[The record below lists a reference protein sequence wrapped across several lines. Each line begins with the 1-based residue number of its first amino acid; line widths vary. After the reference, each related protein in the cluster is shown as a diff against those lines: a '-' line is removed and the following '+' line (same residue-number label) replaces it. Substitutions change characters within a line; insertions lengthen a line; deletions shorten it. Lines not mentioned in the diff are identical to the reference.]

1 MCVCVCDMG
10 VDGMVSHMCLLIA
23 RGADIPGALRRAT
36 ALQVAAGGMLVE
48 GGSVTMDG
56 STIANCSGT
65 ASSGVHSSRVVG
77 HWAGVRCVGGC
88 GGWSVLLGGQGKGE
102 VSLCVCVCDMGV
114 DGMVSHM
121 CLLIARGAD
130 IPGALRRAR
139 STQWEA
145 CLWRAAR

>member
-1 MCVCVCDMG
+1 MD
-10 VDGMVSHMCLLIA
+10 
-23 RGADIPGALRRAT
+23 
-36 ALQVAAGGMLVE
+36 

-65 ASSGVHSSRVVG
+65 ASSDVHSSRVVG
-77 HWAGVRCVGGC
+77 HWAGVWCVGGC
-88 GGWSVLLGGQGKGE
+88 GGWLVLLGGVKGE
-102 VSLCVCVCDMGV
+102 VGVCVCVCVCDMGV

-139 STQWEA
+139 
-145 CLWRAAR
+145 R